1 MGGCGAAGSEAAS
14 AGSAVLACGLRAEW
28 ARLGEWE
35 AASWGEAKALDWAL
49 MEAAMALAAAMAL
62 E

>member
-1 MGGCGAAGSEAAS
+1 MGEAGRV
-14 AGSAVLACGLRAEW
+14 GGVLACGLRAEW